1 MYKIAISRPILTLV
15 FGLLLIFFGVLAI
28 FRFPIALFPDIDFPI
43 GVVMTAYPGANAETI
58 ETKVTDKVEE
68 ALSGIDGMD
77 KITSITSQN
86 TSLVIAQFVLDK
98 PKEEAMS
105 DLRDKVSAI
114 RFDDTNIENPIVM
127 KFDSGSSPIISIFV
141 STDKAPITELMRISD
156 EVVKPALERIPGVA
170 GTNAVGYR
178 DRTIRI
184 YPNISLMNKYNITY
198 SQLASI
204 VAAEN
209 VEIDG
214 GKIQTDKK
222 EWVVTTNA
230 LAKKVEDLEQI
241 RISNNLKLGDIA
253 EVVDYI
259 SEDTTYASVN
269 GKMGVIFEV
278 QKIAGRNDVQIAD
291 NVRKVLPQLQEQLKD
306 YDIEV
311 LSDTTEY
318 IKHSIEEV
326 KFDLALGAVL
336 ATMIVFL
343 FLRNFTMT
351 IVAAISLP
359 ISILGTFAVIQA
371 MGESLNMLTMLAL
384 TLAIGI
390 IIDDAIVVI
399 ENIHKKIEKGMPRIE
414 AAYEGVR
421 EIGFAIIAIS
431 AMLLAVFVPIASMG
445 EMIGRILKAFALSVV
460 AAIII
465 SYFVVVTIIPMISS
479 LVVSSKESKFYIA
492 TEPFFRALDRVYV
505 SMVKF
510 TTKFKFSTLIAVII
524 FFILSLFLVSRLGF
538 NFMVSE
544 DKSEFNVFIET
555 SPGITLDH
563 MKEKV
568 TVAQDLIMKNKDVT
582 IASMQI
588 GYNSLQNAYRSKIY
602 VALVP
607 QSERKGRSQFD
618 IMADMRKQLNEA
630 LPDMQISASEISSMG
645 GGPNSPLQVIIKGD
659 NQEDVSKSSDKLV
672 ATLRGMKG
680 ITDVRTDTPDYAP
693 QYTINI
699 LRQNANKN
707 NVSAQSI
714 GAAIN
719 AAFSGQTK
727 VSYFRQNAKEYD
739 IVLRVPDSERKA
751 INDLKYLQI
760 PNANGEMVFIDGLI
774 DIQETTLPASIKRYD
789 RERSITIYGNIDQS
803 QSTLNDVL
811 KEMDDRKSE
820 WLLDGVTY
828 TLDGEAKHATET
840 LAQIGIAIG
849 TAFILIYLI
858 LAALYESLVQPIIIM
873 ITLPLSFSGAFIGLF
888 ITGNSLSMFG
898 LIGLM
903 VLMGVVGKNA
913 TLVIDMANEFRKKG
927 KSTDEAII
935 LAGES
940 RLRPILMTV
949 FAMVFGMLP
958 LALST
963 GAGSAMKYPI
973 GIAMIG
979 GLIVSMFLSL
989 LVVPAFYKI
998 MVPVD
1003 DWFKKFYAKN
1013 LEFE

>member
-15 FGLLLIFFGVLAI
+15 FALLLIFFGLLAL

-43 GVVMTAYPGANAETI
+43 GVVRTIYPGANAETI
-58 ETKVTDKVEE
+58 ETKVTEKVEE
-68 ALSGIDGMD
+68 ALSGIDGVD
-77 KITSITSQN
+77 QITSITAQN
-86 TSLVIAQFVLDK
+86 TSMVIVQFLLDK

-105 DLRDKVSAI
+105 DLRDKVGAI
-114 RFDDTNIENPIVM
+114 NFDDPNIENPVVL
-127 KFDSGSSPIISIFV
+127 KYDSNSSPIISIFL
-141 STDKAPITELMRISD
+141 STDKQPITSLMRVAD
-156 EVVKPALERIPGVA
+156 EVVKPSLERISGVA
-170 GTNAVGYR
+170 GTNIVGYR

-184 YPNISLMNKYNITY
+184 YPNITLMNKYNITY
-198 SQLASI
+198 SQLANV
-204 VAAEN
+204 VATEN

-214 GKIQTDKK
+214 GKIQTEDK

-230 LAKKVEDLEQI
+230 NAKSVEDLKQI
-241 RISNNLKLGDIA
+241 RVSNNLKLGDIA
-253 EVVDYI
+253 EVVDYV

-278 QKIAGRNDVQIAD
+278 QKIAGRNDVQIAED
-291 NVRKVLPQLQEQLKD
+291 VRAVLPKLQDQLKD
-306 YDIEV
+306 YEIEV
-311 LSDTTEY
+311 LNDTTEY
-318 IKHSIEEV
+318 IKQSIDEV

-336 ATMIVFL
+336 ATLIVFL
-343 FLRNFTMT
+343 FLRSFTMT

-359 ISILGTFAVIQA
+359 ISIFGTFAFVQA
-371 MGESLNMLTMLAL
+371 MGESLNMFTMLAL

-399 ENIHKKIEKGMPRIE
+399 ENIHKKIEKGMPRIQ

-445 EMIGRILKAFALSVV
+445 EMIGRFLKSFALSVT

-465 SYFVVVTIIPMISS
+465 SYFVVVTIIPTISS
-479 LVVSSKESKFYIA
+479 LVISAKESKFYKV
-492 TEPFFRALDRVYV
+492 TEPFYRSLDKMYV

-510 TTKFKFSTLIAVII
+510 TTRFKFSTLFVVVVL
-524 FFILSLFLVSRLGF
+524 FLLSLFLVSKLGF

-544 DKSEFNVFIET
+544 DKGEFNVFVET
-555 SPGITLDH
+555 KPGITIDA
-563 MKEKV
+563 MREKV
-568 TVAQDLIMKNKDVT
+568 IVAQDAIMKNKDVK
-582 IASMQI
+582 IVSMQI
-588 GYNSLQNAYRSKIY
+588 GYNSLKSPYRSKIY
-602 VALVP
+602 VNIG
-607 QSERKGRSQFD
+607 SNKTRDKSQFE
-618 IMADMRKQLNEA
+618 IMADVRNQLRE
-630 LPDMQISASEISSMG
+630 LMPDMSISVAEISSLG
-645 GGPNSPLQVIIKGD
+645 GGPNSPLQVIVKGD
-659 NQEDVSKSSDKLV
+659 NQEDVSKASDNLV
-672 ATLRGMKG
+672 EMLKSVKG
-680 ITDVRTDTPDYAP
+680 VTDTRTDTPDYSP

-707 NVSAQSI
+707 NVSAQAI
-714 GAAIN
+714 GSAIN
-719 AAFSGQTK
+719 AAFSGQTQI
-727 VSYFRQNAKEYD
+727 SYFRENAKEYN
-739 IVLRVPDSERKA
+739 IVLRVPDNERKT
-751 INDLKYLQI
+751 IDDLKYLQI
-760 PNANGEMVFIDGLI
+760 PNADGRMVFVDGLI
-774 DIQETTLPASIKRYD
+774 EIKETTLPASIKRYD

-803 QSTLNDVL
+803 QSTLNDIINEV
-811 KEMDDRKSE
+811 ENRKAE
-820 WLLDGVTY
+820 WLLDGVNY
-828 TLDGEAKHATET
+828 TLTGEAEN
-840 LAQIGIAIG
+840 AQEAIEQIVIAIAI
-849 TAFILIYLI
+849 AFVLIYLI

-873 ITLPLSFSGAFIGLF
+873 ITLPLSFSGAFIGLY
-888 ITGNSLSMFG
+888 ITGNSLSLFG

-913 TLVIDMANEFRKKG
+913 TLVIDMANEFRKQG
-927 KSTDEAII
+927 KSVDESII

-949 FAMVFGMLP
+949 LAMVFGMIP
-958 LALST
+958 LAISS

-1003 DWFKKFYAKN
+1003 EWFRKFYAKN

>member
-803 QSTLNDVL
+803 QSTLNDIL

>member
-28 FRFPIALFPDIDFPI
+28 FRFPIALFPDIDFPV

-77 KITSITSQN
+77 KITSITAQN

-105 DLRDKVSAI
+105 DLRDKVGSI
-114 RFDDTNIENPIVM
+114 RFDDANIENPVVM
-127 KFDSGSSPIISIFV
+127 KFDSGSAPIISIFV
-141 STDKAPITELMRISD
+141 STDKAPITELMRVSD
-156 EVVKPALERIPGVA
+156 EIVKPALERISGVA

-204 VAAEN
+204 IAAEN

-230 LAKKVEDLEQI
+230 LAKEVEDLEQI

-278 QKIAGRNDVQIAD
+278 QKIAGRNDVQIAE

-311 LSDTTEY
+311 LSDTTDY
-318 IKHSIEEV
+318 IKHSIAEV
-326 KFDLALGAVL
+326 KFDLALGAIL

-359 ISILGTFAVIQA
+359 VSILGTFAVIQA

-399 ENIHKKIEKGMPRIE
+399 ENIHKKIEKGMPKIE

-510 TTKFKFSTLIAVII
+510 TTKFKFSTLIAVIA

-544 DKSEFNVFIET
+544 DKSEFNVFVET

-568 TVAQDLIMKNKDVT
+568 TVAQDLIMKDKDVT

-588 GYNSLQNAYRSKIY
+588 GYNSLKNAYRSKIY

-645 GGPNSPLQVIIKGD
+645 GGPTSPLQVIIKGN

-719 AAFSGQTK
+719 AAFSGQTQ
-727 VSYFRQNAKEYD
+727 VSYFRQNSKEYD
-739 IVLRVPDSERKA
+739 IVLRVPDSERKTM
-751 INDLKYLQI
+751 NDLKYLQI

-789 RERSITIYGNIDQS
+789 RERSVTIYGNIDQD
-803 QSTLNDVL
+803 QSTLNDIL

-828 TLDGEAKHATET
+828 TLDGEAKHAQET

>member
-15 FGLLLIFFGVLAI
+15 FGLLLIFFGILAV
-28 FRFPIALFPDIDFPI
+28 FRFPIALFPDIDFPV

-77 KITSITSQN
+77 KITSITAQN

-105 DLRDKVSAI
+105 DLRDKVGSI
-114 RFDDTNIENPIVM
+114 RFDDANIENPVVM
-127 KFDSGSSPIISIFV
+127 KFDSGSAPIISVFV
-141 STDKAPITELMRISD
+141 STDKAPITELMRVSD
-156 EVVKPALERIPGVA
+156 EIVKPALERISGVA

-204 VAAEN
+204 IAAEN

-230 LAKKVEDLEQI
+230 LAKEVEDLEQI

-311 LSDTTEY
+311 LSDTTDY
-318 IKHSIEEV
+318 IKHSIAEV
-326 KFDLALGAVL
+326 KFDLALGAIL

-359 ISILGTFAVIQA
+359 VSILGTFAVIQA

-399 ENIHKKIEKGMPRIE
+399 ENIHKKIEKGMPKIE

-510 TTKFKFSTLIAVII
+510 TTKFKFSTLIAVIA

-544 DKSEFNVFIET
+544 DKSEFNVFVET

-568 TVAQDLIMKNKDVT
+568 TVAQDLIMKDKDVT

-588 GYNSLQNAYRSKIY
+588 GYNSLKNAYRSKIY

-645 GGPNSPLQVIIKGD
+645 GGPTSPLQVIIKGN

-719 AAFSGQTK
+719 AAFSGQTQ
-727 VSYFRQNAKEYD
+727 VSYFRQNSKEYD
-739 IVLRVPDSERKA
+739 IVLRVPDSERKTM
-751 INDLKYLQI
+751 NDLKYLQI

-789 RERSITIYGNIDQS
+789 RERSVTIYGNIDQN
-803 QSTLNDVL
+803 QSTLNDIL

-828 TLDGEAKHATET
+828 TLDGEAKHAQET

>member
-28 FRFPIALFPDIDFPI
+28 FRFPIALFPDIDFPV

-77 KITSITSQN
+77 KITSITAQN

-105 DLRDKVSAI
+105 DLRDKVGSI
-114 RFDDTNIENPIVM
+114 RFDDTNIENPVVM
-127 KFDSGSSPIISIFV
+127 KFDSGSAPIISIFV
-141 STDKAPITELMRISD
+141 STDKAPITELMRVSD
-156 EVVKPALERIPGVA
+156 EIVKPALERISGVA

-204 VAAEN
+204 IAAEN

-230 LAKKVEDLEQI
+230 LAKEVEDLEQI

-311 LSDTTEY
+311 LSDTTDY
-318 IKHSIEEV
+318 IKHSIAEV
-326 KFDLALGAVL
+326 KFDLALGAIL

-359 ISILGTFAVIQA
+359 VSILGTFAVIQA

-399 ENIHKKIEKGMPRIE
+399 ENIHKKIEKGMPKIE

-510 TTKFKFSTLIAVII
+510 TTKFKFSTLIAVIA

-544 DKSEFNVFIET
+544 DKSEFNVFVET

-568 TVAQDLIMKNKDVT
+568 TVAQDLIMKDKDVT

-588 GYNSLQNAYRSKIY
+588 GYNSLKNAYRSKIY

-645 GGPNSPLQVIIKGD
+645 GGPTSPLQVIIKGN

-719 AAFSGQTK
+719 AAFSGQTQ
-727 VSYFRQNAKEYD
+727 VSYFRQNSKEYD
-739 IVLRVPDSERKA
+739 IVLRVPDSERKTM
-751 INDLKYLQI
+751 NDLKYLQI

-789 RERSITIYGNIDQS
+789 RERSVTIYGNIDQS
-803 QSTLNDVL
+803 QSTLNDIL

-828 TLDGEAKHATET
+828 TLDGEAKHAQET

>member
-15 FGLLLIFFGVLAI
+15 FGLLLIFFGILAV
-28 FRFPIALFPDIDFPI
+28 FRFPIALFPDIDFPV

-77 KITSITSQN
+77 KITSITAQN

-105 DLRDKVSAI
+105 DLRDKVGSI
-114 RFDDTNIENPIVM
+114 RFDDTNIENPVVM
-127 KFDSGSSPIISIFV
+127 KFDSGSAPIISIFV
-141 STDKAPITELMRISD
+141 STDKAPITELMRVSD
-156 EVVKPALERIPGVA
+156 EIVKPALERISGVA

-204 VAAEN
+204 IAAEN

-230 LAKKVEDLEQI
+230 LAKEVEDLEQI

-311 LSDTTEY
+311 LSDTTDY
-318 IKHSIEEV
+318 IKHSIAEV
-326 KFDLALGAVL
+326 KFDLALGAIL

-359 ISILGTFAVIQA
+359 VSILGTFAVIQA

-399 ENIHKKIEKGMPRIE
+399 ENIHKKIEKGMPKIE

-510 TTKFKFSTLIAVII
+510 TTKFKFSTLIAVIA

-544 DKSEFNVFIET
+544 DKSEFNVFVET

-568 TVAQDLIMKNKDVT
+568 TVAQDLIMKDKDVT

-588 GYNSLQNAYRSKIY
+588 GYNSLKNAYRSKIY

-645 GGPNSPLQVIIKGD
+645 GGPTSPLQVIIKGN

-719 AAFSGQTK
+719 AAFSGQTQ
-727 VSYFRQNAKEYD
+727 VSYFRQNSKEYD
-739 IVLRVPDSERKA
+739 IVLRVPDSERKTM
-751 INDLKYLQI
+751 NDLKYLQI

-789 RERSITIYGNIDQS
+789 RERSVTIYGNIDQN
-803 QSTLNDVL
+803 QSTLNDIL

-828 TLDGEAKHATET
+828 TLDGEAKHAQET